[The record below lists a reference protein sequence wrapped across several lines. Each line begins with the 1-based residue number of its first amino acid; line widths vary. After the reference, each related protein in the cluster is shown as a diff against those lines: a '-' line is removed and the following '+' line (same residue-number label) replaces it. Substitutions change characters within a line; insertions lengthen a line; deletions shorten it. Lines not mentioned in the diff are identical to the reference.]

1 MTPEQLHVIGIAW
14 AKLVGLMT
22 TKQDELRRLQAM
34 QGSGYGRRLPRM
46 VKLADEIESLK
57 ARIERAERLQQGD

>member
-1 MTPEQLHVIGIAW
+1 VTPEQLHVIGIAW

-22 TKQDELRRLQAM
+22 TKQDELRRLQAI
-34 QGSGYGRRLPRM
+34 QGVGYARRLPRM
-46 VKLADEIESLK
+46 VKLAEEIKSLK

>member
-1 MTPEQLHVIGIAW
+1 VTPEQLHVIGIAW